1 MPAVEFNTAAKKRL
15 LLNARSNKRGKKS
28 KLMNPRRTSK
38 RRIFMGIH
46 NGREGEEPLEGHASS
61 SSPTGNVTGTER
73 PDISNV
79 EEPEEESETEEES
92 EPDWWPMFPGPA
104 NQVLG
109 KMGIFLFEVLLF
121 PRDVEQDRLLI
132 PVEAALE
139 YFTPLANRQET
150 YKLKIEITDHQ
161 KSHWHM
167 TVTYEPSECSFVVEN
182 KWKRFVAWNRLEI
195 MDVLRF
201 YKTVPIS
208 YDFHYLVELV
218 KRRSPL
224 IIPEFKLEN
233 FMFQLPLTDRDIRF
247 QRLFIS
253 AEDVH
258 KHWPKVGVPADT
270 HYFERLYFSDDLNA
284 ALWGI
289 KIAYEIDSYR
299 LMLADY
305 FTKHNLEKGDMI
317 RFYRPVHPLH
327 SRHFLI
333 EYEKGVGNQ
342 TQSEIVATDDTM
354 DRGSDGQGDGVRGG
368 TDRGSNRDGNP
379 TQSETA
385 TTDDT
390 MDRGSDGQGDAGRR
404 THSRGRKWW
413 KFGCCMAMKSN
424 ARTEES

>member
-1 MPAVEFNTAAKKRL
+1 MICWSSECSMISIPTQAKL
-15 LLNARSNKRGKKS
+15 HCFVPIAMVNELTHFYSFLCGSA
-28 KLMNPRRTSK
+28 
-38 RRIFMGIH
+38 
-46 NGREGEEPLEGHASS
+46 
-61 SSPTGNVTGTER
+61 
-73 PDISNV
+73 IS
-79 EEPEEESETEEES
+79 
-92 EPDWWPMFPGPA
+92 WWPMFPGPV

-109 KMGIFLFEVLLF
+109 KMGIFLFEVILF
-121 PRDVEQDRLLI
+121 PRDVEQDKLLI

-139 YFTPLANRQET
+139 YFPPLANRQET

-161 KSHWHM
+161 NSHWHM
-167 TVTYEPSECSFVVEN
+167 TVTYDPSVCSFVVEN

-218 KRRSPL
+218 KRRFPL

-247 QRLFIS
+247 QRLFITS
-253 AEDVH
+253 ENVH

-270 HYFERLYFSDDLNA
+270 HYFERLYFSDDLND

-299 LMLADY
+299 LMLADF
-305 FTKHNLEKGDMI
+305 FTKYNLGKGDMI

-333 EYEKGVGNQ
+333 EYEKGGGNL
-342 TQSEIVATDDTM
+342 TQSEIVATDDTMDRGGDGQGDGVGGGTDGGSNRDGNPTQSETAATDDTM
-354 DRGSDGQGDGVRGG
+354 DRGSDGQGDGGG
-368 TDRGSNRDGNP
+368 HGTERGSNRDGNP
-379 TQSETA
+379 TQAETA

-390 MDRGSDGQGDAGRR
+390 MDTVSDGHGDGRGR